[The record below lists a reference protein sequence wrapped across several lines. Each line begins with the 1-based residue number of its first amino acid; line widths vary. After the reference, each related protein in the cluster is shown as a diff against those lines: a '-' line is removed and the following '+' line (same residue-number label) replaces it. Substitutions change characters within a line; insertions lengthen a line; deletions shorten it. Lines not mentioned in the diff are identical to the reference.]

1 MDNVTKN
8 LILPHALGAYKPR
21 RLDDLLP
28 ELKPGD
34 TLSAPTVLLPV
45 PNPVPHVRALMREME
60 DKHIRSEN

>member
-1 MDNVTKN
+1 M
-8 LILPHALGAYKPR
+8 I

-34 TLSAPTVLLPV
+34 TLSAPTVLMPV
-45 PNPVPHVRALMREME
+45 PNQAAQMPRVAVLMREFD